1 MNFFKNKVK
10 LRGFIG
16 IALLILVIAGGYIW
30 ETYGRQALTY
40 TDVIVF
46 KKDVQENVIVTAD
59 MLGVM
64 KLERGTLIENAITN
78 PNKITGK
85 ETTTFIPS
93 KMPLTTKFFA
103 NPDLTTGNNKY
114 TFKIPEEWIYSYPQ
128 TIRRG
133 DEIYIYPI
141 SLPDEVST
149 YTDIPTTINITYNQE
164 KPLLKANVVYV
175 KDSSNREVVNTGSNR
190 YDGSANVAQI
200 EIITTEEKYNILTAA
215 YQNGYKF
222 NILYK

>member
-1 MNFFKNKVK
+1 MNLLKNKVK
-10 LRGFIG
+10 LKGVIG
-16 IALLILVIAGGYIW
+16 IALLVIVIIGGYVW
-30 ETYGRQALTY
+30 ESYGRQALTY

-46 KKDVQENVIVTAD
+46 KKDVQENEIVTAD
-59 MLGVM
+59 MLGVI
-64 KLERGTLIENAITN
+64 KLEKRTLIDNVITDA
-78 PNKITGK
+78 NKIIGN
-85 ETTTFIPS
+85 ETTTFIPT
-93 KMPLTTKFFA
+93 KMPLTKKFFA
-103 NPDLTTGNNKY
+103 NPDLTTGKNKY

-141 SLPDEVST
+141 NEKICLSDI
-149 YTDIPTTINITYNQE
+149 IPTEKNTYSQE

-200 EIITTEEKYNILTAA
+200 EIIATEKMYNILTVA